1 MKTKIELVYH
11 SNGRLET
18 IDTNSNIVFQGSVAT
33 SEFYLKIADN
43 DETWLPTDS
52 VFISFTRADT
62 QKSGPLLM
70 RYDEGMWK
78 YVSNGWLEDVDL
90 GEKQGEYSVSIMMR
104 RYSTLDNKTVVAV
117 RTSETITLPIAP
129 SANWTPK
136 DLTSGEYEAITS
148 AISQQNVT
156 IKKVENFQ
164 VGTVTSHAGE
174 PGTQPIVNAEII
186 SGTDPNRYELN
197 MDLTIPQG
205 EKGDPAD
212 ITGAVIG
219 VKGNAEIEYRQGY
232 VNLTPDDI
240 GALTANQVS
249 NPNMVINPNFAINQR
264 GQTVYT
270 PTTTGK
276 HYTVDRWCTN
286 YNLFPVTIGD
296 GYVETA
302 NNLMHYFEDY
312 KNLANL
318 TVTVSMKV
326 KPLVAGDEAK
336 ARIGLIKWVNGV
348 YTLQSSV
355 YSDGTTNE
363 QVISFTTTLSDM
375 SDVTQFAIRI
385 YNASEDG
392 SILSRY
398 YWVKMEVG
406 SSATP
411 FSPPNIAE
419 ELLKCQRY
427 YQKIHLQGG
436 AVAASTS
443 TQLYPQLSIACAM
456 RIPKPTITIIDYPV
470 ARGEGTQHTATAE
483 NTTIVVNHCYDNAV
497 VLSYYPKSDFFT
509 PQQIYALAN
518 GMASLDA
525 EL

>member
-18 IDTNSNIVFQGSVAT
+18 IDTNSDIVFQGSVAT

-70 RYDEGMWK
+70 RYNEGMWK
-78 YVSNGWLEDVDL
+78 YISNGWLEDVDL

-156 IKKVENFQ
+156 IEKVENFQ

-212 ITGAVIG
+212 IVGAVAG
-219 VKGNAEIEYRQGY
+219 VKGNNETEYRQGL
-232 VNLTPDDI
+232 VNLTPEDL
-240 GALTANQVS
+240 GALRPQDVS
-249 NPNMVINPNFAINQR
+249 NPNLVINPNFTINQR
-264 GQTVYT
+264 GVSTT
-270 PTTTGK
+270 PTIFNRA
-276 HYTVDRWCTN
+276 YCVDRWYCSYLQVSIDENSNLIVTN
-286 YNLFPVTIGD
+286 TSQVSQYFYEPIEELNTLVGQQLTYTMAFND
-296 GYVETA
+296 GNKYIST
-302 NNLMHYFEDY
+302 F
-312 KNLANL
+312 
-318 TVTVSMKV
+318 
-326 KPLVAGDEAK
+326 
-336 ARIGLIKWVNGV
+336 
-348 YTLQSSV
+348 TLRKESIQQ
-355 YSDGTTNE
+355 GTTE
-363 QVISFTTTLSDM
+363 TSFG
-375 SDVTQFAIRI
+375 RI
-385 YNASEDG
+385 YVYYDTAKGFYFGFLLNAGQTISPKYAK
-392 SILSRY
+392 L
-398 YWVKMEVG
+398 EVG
-406 SSATP
+406 SIATA
-411 FSPPNIAE
+411 FSPPNIIE
-419 ELLKCQRY
+419 ELLKCRY
-427 YQKIHLQGG
+427 YYNKVYSAGRSSYQ
-436 AVAASTS
+436 
-443 TQLYPQLSIACAM
+443 QLGFCYAESATRFRFIVPGQM
-456 RIPKPTITIIDYPV
+456 RRSPTITYSGNFAVLSPS
-470 ARGEGTQHTATAE
+470 
-483 NTTIVVNHCYDNAV
+483 NSNNAV
-497 VLSYYPKSDFFT
+497 TDMAFITRSTLGTVLVLTVQSNVT
-509 PQQIYALAN
+509 ARET
-518 GMASLDA
+518 GMLQTNNDTTAYIALDA